1 MNVYEMIFE
10 YDIRSENK
18 LFRIKT
24 FQWHMILNLEKD
36 VLSYPRKKYFF
47 YAVRIKAL
55 CIEIR
60 KG

>member
-1 MNVYEMIFE
+1 MILE
-10 YDIRSENK
+10 VK
-18 LFRIKT
+18 KKT
-24 FQWHMILNLEKD
+24 IQIMKFQWDMILNLEKD
-36 VLSYPRKKYFF
+36 VLSYQRKKYYF